1 MVQHDPDV
9 DAWFD
14 RYDNPQKE
22 LVLAVRDVM
31 LSADPRVGECIKWQ
45 APTFTYQGNIASFFP
60 KAKKH
65 VSLMFHT
72 GASLPDPSGILDGD
86 GATSRSLKVLDHDD
100 LTEKTPAIHGLVR
113 AWIEQRS
120 A

>member
-1 MVQHDPDV
+1 MDLCLEN
-9 DAWFD
+9 
-14 RYDNPQKE
+14 YDNPQRDLVARIRAFILECDPAVKE
-22 LVLAVRDVM
+22 A
-31 LSADPRVGECIKWQ
+31 IKWQ
-45 APTFTYQGNIASFFP
+45 APIFMYKGNIASFFP

-113 AWIEQRS
+113 AWIEQRT